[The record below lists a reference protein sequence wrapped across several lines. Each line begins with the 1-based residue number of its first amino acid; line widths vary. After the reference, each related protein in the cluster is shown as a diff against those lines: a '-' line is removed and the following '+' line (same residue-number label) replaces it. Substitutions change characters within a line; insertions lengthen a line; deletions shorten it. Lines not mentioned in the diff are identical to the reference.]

1 MPDINLDEFNTA
13 TRTYI
18 APGIVDSY
26 FKGGPNMRYLKEKR
40 MKVFPGG
47 TKIQENFMFRPMKG
61 GSYKRGG
68 TPFNTTRAQTRAG
81 LQFNLRLYYVNV
93 TQFLEDIEIELATP
107 EAAFSTVKADMA
119 DAALTLSAILEVA
132 LMHHGTDQ
140 TGAGGTDRTGELEGW
155 PEALN
160 DGTTASWEGFTHPTY
175 GEQNRLAANLGP
187 ALLPAGSNANSVIGA
202 NVAGPPTNRFLEH
215 SYLSCQVGDEH
226 PVIGITTRHCMGLIA
241 EQQMPM
247 QKMEDTRE
255 PTIGI
260 SGIKFKQSTIVTSD
274 YMPGI
279 FGVNDTD
286 LGNYLADTATIGAT
300 RQGET
305 FLWLNPGGEGE
316 DAYFRMWFPKSK
328 RFQFGF
334 TGFKPRFDGT
344 QLSGQTLVACN
355 LTVRAIRL
363 MRLMY
368 GIRQS

>member
-1 MPDINLDEFNTA
+1 MPEINLDEFNTA
-13 TRTYI
+13 TRVFI
-18 APGIVDSY
+18 APGVVDNY

-40 MKVFPGG
+40 LKTFPGG

-68 TPFNTTRAQTRAG
+68 TPFNTTRQQTRAG

-93 TQFLEDIEIELATP
+93 TEYLEDIEIELATP

-119 DAALTLSAILEVA
+119 DAALTLSAILEIA

-140 TGAGGTDRTGELEGW
+140 TGDGGSDRTGEINGW

-160 DGTTASWEGFTHPTY
+160 DGTNDSWEGHTHAVY
-175 GEQNRLAANLGP
+175 GEQNRLAADLGR
-187 ALLPAGSNANSVIGA
+187 ALLPAGSQSNSVIPA
-202 NVAGPPTNRFLEH
+202 AVNGPPNNRFLEH

-226 PVIGITTRHCMGLIA
+226 PVMGVTTRHCMGLIA
-241 EQQMPM
+241 EQQMPL
-247 QKMEDTRE
+247 QKMEDTIE
-255 PTIGI
+255 PRIGI
-260 SGIKFKQSTIVTSD
+260 AGIKFKQATIVTSD

-279 FGVNDTD
+279 YGVNDAD
-286 LGNYLADTATIGAT
+286 LGNYLDAN
-300 RQGET
+300 GET

-316 DAYFRMWFPKSK
+316 DAYFRMWFPKSR

-363 MRLMY
+363 QRLMHR
-368 GIRQS
+368 IKQTAA